1 MAMDLSEYTLQFP
14 QGYDTDS
21 EIWKAK
27 GYTVV
32 EVEVSGPLIA
42 RYSLMVYDPVRLAQ
56 DIESELTQ
64 VGPIFAEPN
73 VVVVPTV
80 GRDEIEQA
88 VEVLARRGFRGLA
101 PE

>member
-1 MAMDLSEYTLQFP
+1 MAMDTPAYTLRFP
-14 QGYDTDS
+14 KDYDTDE

-27 GYTVV
+27 GYAVV
-32 EVEVSGPLIA
+32 EVEVSGPVAA
-42 RYSLMVYDPVRLAQ
+42 RYSLTIYHPVRLAQ
-56 DIESELTQ
+56 DIETELAE
-64 VGPIFAEPN
+64 VGAVFAEPN
-73 VVVVPTV
+73 VVVVTAV